1 MALFGDET
9 KGVAACLLDHEASF
23 RRALMYPDWFG
34 LLHCESLA
42 EYQACL
48 SRQSLSPVAQINVM
62 NSLNEVN
69 QFMDMACKDYS
80 TQVMWK
86 GWMLWNMTQSMA
98 KTPVYKQL
106 EELSKHM
113 ANGTQKEMNL
123 TAHQV
128 ASMLNAS
135 IEAVVD
141 RMLHGEF

>member
-1 MALFGDET
+1 
-9 KGVAACLLDHEASF
+9 
-23 RRALMYPDWFG
+23 
-34 LLHCESLA
+34 
-42 EYQACL
+42 
-48 SRQSLSPVAQINVM
+48 
-62 NSLNEVN
+62 
-69 QFMDMACKDYS
+69 MDMACKDYS

-98 KTPVYKQL
+98 KMPVYKQL

-141 RMLHGEF
+141 RSTFFLMLKLFCFPPLLLLIGH